1 MIEGRV
7 QPLRPEELSDEQRTF
22 LAPFSDAK
30 GRFHNIFG
38 VLVRHLPLLRAW
50 RDFGVYTM
58 QGSRVPPRMREALI
72 LRAAANRRCAY
83 EWHHHVRIGRSVGL
97 SDAEIA
103 AIELSEA
110 TGDPDLDLA
119 VRAADE
125 LERDATVSSSVWK
138 DLCTRLELEGAMDA
152 VFTVGA
158 YTALAM
164 GLNGC
169 GVMIE
174 SRGPRT
180 AAGDA

>member
-1 MIEGRV
+1 
-7 QPLRPEELSDEQRTF
+7 LRPDELSGEQRAF

-72 LRAAANRRCAY
+72 LRAAINRRCDY
-83 EWHHHVRIGRSVGL
+83 EWHHHVRIGRDVGL
-97 SDAEIA
+97 DDVEIE
-103 AIELSEA
+103 AIRVSRP
-110 TGDPDLDLA
+110 TGNPDLDLA

-125 LERDATVSSSVWK
+125 LERDATLSPAVW
-138 DLCTRLELEGAMDA
+138 DELSERLGLEGAMDA

-164 GLNGC
+164 GLNSC
-169 GVMIE
+169 GVTIE
-174 SRGPRT
+174 
-180 AAGDA
+180 GDGRRRPAS